1 MNQAKYNK
9 YKNSTIKAQSQSSEK
24 LKQNKIESSQQAE
37 KPFYQYSVENSKKK
51 YSISQ
56 EEKTMS
62 SENNY
67 QKIKEDLN
75 DRIKEI
81 ISKHGGYIY
90 TETSPISE
98 QFQDAAIGKDFSEQ
112 VAQKPRDASKKK
124 KIIESQLKKLSSS
137 GSSSA
142 ERFTKNNF
150 KKDKN
155 VHSQQQPN
163 QKRNKI
169 SQSQRDYIYEQ
180 NQDQTSSSEANQDA
194 TNYSFSE
201 VIPSGAQM
209 QEQRNQEEIIQQQES
224 KMSDKL
230 PYSKQNENKNQ
241 FQDQNSSKYKYINEQ
256 ALQNSE
262 INESFGNHD
271 TSQIKYSTNLE
282 KSNLQNATSE
292 KYSTPLKDYG
302 QKNFGKSRDH
312 LQGSESQRLQAQNP
326 ITNSI
331 LESSLKKQL
340 PNSKLSL
347 ENSIKNIKIKNLTRI
362 KLIVK
367 PPLLVSEICRG
378 MVGLFCLSGE
388 INENESFLSKMNV
401 DWTEIQPKFNQPGEM
416 MNLICR
422 TKSLIK
428 NGKINERNIRYVSKT
443 LDTIEQVVK
452 MEEENR
458 EYSDMQSNQFE
469 NQVIM
474 ENMVVFVDFLGA
486 TCDYFFRTSQS
497 NLPISIDT
505 YMNTNKNKKESAQKF
520 PNHAQFDTKH
530 LSQTPQSIQIS
541 SYLEEQRDNR
551 NMLSTQSSMFPNISY
566 VMSNKSEQLPLR
578 NDSQFMQTSQAGKL
592 NASQYDRLPQSCDI
606 KKMNK
611 FINHTPYQ
619 DQAGNQ
625 KYFLSKNRNN
635 FSLKISPNDFSNS
648 NLEESKF
655 ISDANNSNNG
665 YNRQSSESISKLQK
679 RKYNLILNKTSDTYY
694 GLGSP
699 STQKLNSTFTTNIT
713 QSRSQTPTSEV
724 YSQKKNSIKM
734 RGSSLAK
741 QQLNV
746 SNQKVNQQ
754 KNILKKSTKDLEN
767 QENNISVNINRN
779 TSRNKIG
786 QSKPL
791 KESINSKNT
800 DIQIPQEQ
808 DFRKNRLEKIM
819 ELKVKK
825 PKAESFVKKMIK
837 GDPIY
842 QDVLLKKQRNQSNE
856 HNNQNFQNNSSHL
869 LSGYHQMCDQYEHQK
884 SHLSEKLQEV
894 QNQVIQLSQRANK
907 AEWDD
912 KRNAKQTQINEE
924 NSYQKFDL
932 NFKREENQRMKEFQ
946 KSVNEDE
953 KQLLKEQSEDK
964 YLMNRSRREYE
975 KSIQIQ
981 NNAEDEFKSY
991 IDLKYKQAM
1000 QRRQLLQQKSELDI
1014 KKQEY
1019 EDIRNY
1025 KSHQKSYEILEQK
1038 NRYGDEEVSRLNYSI
1053 QKSVERKNKLEK
1065 RLEKTLDVIYNFRKL
1080 TSFKNL
1086 HEFQ

>member
-9 YKNSTIKAQSQSSEK
+9 YKNSTIKAQSQSNQK
-24 LKQNKIESSQQAE
+24 LQQNKTQSNQQTE
-37 KPFYQYSVENSKKK
+37 NPSFYQYSVENSKKK
-51 YSISQ
+51 QSISQ

-62 SENNY
+62 SE
-67 QKIKEDLN
+67 DLN

-81 ISKHGGYIY
+81 ISRHGGYIY
-90 TETSPISE
+90 SETSPISE
-98 QFQDAAIGKDFSEQ
+98 QFQDVVIGSDFNQKAEQ
-112 VAQKPRDASKKK
+112 AAQKPRDASKKK

-142 ERFTKNNF
+142 DRFTKNNF

-155 VHSQQQPN
+155 LQQQQLPN
-163 QKRNKI
+163 QKRNKV
-169 SQSQRDYIYEQ
+169 SQSQRDYIFEQ
-180 NQDQTSSSEANQDA
+180 NQDQTSSSEVNQDA

-201 VIPSGAQM
+201 GIHSGAQI
-209 QEQRNQEEIIQQQES
+209 QEQKNQEEVIQQQES
-224 KMSDKL
+224 KISNRL
-230 PYSKQNENKNQ
+230 PYLKENDNKYQ
-241 FQDQNSSKYKYINEQ
+241 SQDQNSGKQKYVNEQ

-262 INESFGNHD
+262 INESFGNND
-271 TSQIKYSTNLE
+271 TSQIKYSTNLDR
-282 KSNLQNATSE
+282 SNLQNITCE
-292 KYSTPLKDYG
+292 KYSTPLKEYD
-302 QKNFGKSRDH
+302 QKNFGKSKDC
-312 LQGSESQRLQAQNP
+312 LQGSESQRSQVYNP

-331 LESSLKKQL
+331 LESSFKKQQ

-378 MVGLFCLSGE
+378 MVGLFCLSDE
-388 INENESFLSKMNV
+388 INEDESFLSKMNV

-443 LDTIEQVVK
+443 LDSIEQVVK

-458 EYSDMQSNQFE
+458 EYSEMQSNHFE

-505 YMNTNKNKKESAQKF
+505 YMNTNKNKKESAQKY
-520 PNHAQFDTKH
+520 PNHAYIDTKNKN
-530 LSQTPQSIQIS
+530 QIPQSIQIS

-551 NMLSTQSSMFPNISY
+551 NMLSTQSSMFPNTSY
-566 VMSNKSEQLPLR
+566 VMSNKSEQIPLR
-578 NDSQFMQTSQAGKL
+578 NDSQFIQNSQARKS
-592 NASQYDRLPQSCDI
+592 NVSQNDRSPQSCDI

-611 FINHTPYQ
+611 FINHTPNQ

-625 KYFLSKNRNN
+625 KYFLSKSRNN
-635 FSLKISPNDFSNS
+635 YSLKIQPHDFSNS
-648 NLEESKF
+648 NLEESKY
-655 ISDANNSNNG
+655 ISDVNNSNNG
-665 YNRQSSESISKLQK
+665 YNRQSNESIQK
-679 RKYNLILNKTSDTYY
+679 SQKTKQNLVLNKTSDTYY

-724 YSQKKNSIKM
+724 YSQKKNTIKP

-741 QQLNV
+741 QQLNA
-746 SNQKVNQQ
+746 SNQKINQQ
-754 KNILKKSTKDLEN
+754 KNIFKKSSKDLEN
-767 QENNISVNINRN
+767 QENEASVNINRS
-779 TSRNKIG
+779 TSRNKIN

-800 DIQIPQEQ
+800 DKQIPQEQ

-825 PKAESFVKKMIK
+825 PKVESFVKKMIK

-842 QDVLLKKQRNQSNE
+842 QDVLLKKQRNLSNDQNSQNLK
-856 HNNQNFQNNSSHL
+856 NNNSHL

-912 KRNAKQTQINEE
+912 KRYAKQTQMDEE

-932 NFKREENQRMKEFQ
+932 NFKREEHQRLKDFQ

-953 KQLLKEQSEDK
+953 KQLLKEQSVDK

-975 KSIQIQ
+975 KSVQIQ
-981 NNAEDEFKSY
+981 NNAEEEFRSY
-991 IDLKYKQAM
+991 VDLKYKQAM

-1025 KSHQKSYEILEQK
+1025 KSHQKSFEILEQK
-1038 NRYGDEEVSRLNYSI
+1038 SRYGDEEVSRLNYSI
-1053 QKSVERKNKLEK
+1053 QKSVEKKNELEK

>member
-9 YKNSTIKAQSQSSEK
+9 YKNSTIKAQSQSNEK
-24 LKQNKIESSQQAE
+24 LKQNKVQSSQQPD

-51 YSISQ
+51 QSISQ

-62 SENNY
+62 S
-67 QKIKEDLN
+67 EDLN

-90 TETSPISE
+90 SETSPISE
-98 QFQDAAIGKDFSEQ
+98 QFQDVVIGQDFSEQ
-112 VAQKPRDASKKK
+112 ATQKPRDASKKK

-142 ERFTKNNF
+142 ERFTKKNF
-150 KKDKN
+150 QKN
-155 VHSQQQPN
+155 VQPQKQTN
-163 QKRNKI
+163 QKNNKV
-169 SQSQRDYIYEQ
+169 SQSQRDYIFEQ
-180 NQDQTSSSEANQDA
+180 NQDQTSSSEANQDV

-201 VIPSGAQM
+201 GIPSGTQN
-209 QEQRNQEEIIQQQES
+209 QEQTNQEEIAQQQES
-224 KMSDKL
+224 KVSNKL
-230 PYSKQNENKNQ
+230 PYSKQNEIKSQ
-241 FQDQNSSKYKYINEQ
+241 LQDQNSSKYINDQ

-262 INESFGNHD
+262 INESFGNHY
-271 TSQIKYSTNLE
+271 TSQINYSTNQD
-282 KSNLQNATSE
+282 KSNLQNNTSE
-292 KYSTPLKDYG
+292 KYSTPLKEYD
-302 QKNFGKSRDH
+302 QKNFGKSKDLH
-312 LQGSESQRLQAQNP
+312 QGSESQRSQVYNP

-331 LESSLKKQL
+331 LESSLKKQQ

-443 LDTIEQVVK
+443 LDSIEQVVK

-458 EYSDMQSNQFE
+458 EYSDMQSNHFE

-520 PNHAQFDTKH
+520 PNHGQFEARNQ
-530 LSQTPQSIQIS
+530 SQTPQSIQIS

-551 NMLSTQSSMFPNISY
+551 NMLSTSSSMFPNTSY
-566 VMSNKSEQLPLR
+566 VMSNKSEQIPFR
-578 NDSQFMQTSQAGKL
+578 NDNQFMQISQAAKL
-592 NASQYDRLPQSCDI
+592 NASQNDRSPQSCDV

-635 FSLKISPNDFSNS
+635 FSLKIQPHDFSNS

-655 ISDANNSNNG
+655 ISDANTSNNG
-665 YNRQSSESISKLQK
+665 QNRQSSESISKQQK
-679 RKYNLILNKTSDTYY
+679 NKQNLMLNKTSDTYY

-724 YSQKKNSIKM
+724 YSQKKNSIKA

-741 QQLNV
+741 QQLNA
-746 SNQKVNQQ
+746 SNQKINQQ
-754 KNILKKSTKDLEN
+754 KNIIKKPAKDLEN
-767 QENNISVNINRN
+767 QENNTSVNINRS
-779 TSRNKIG
+779 TSRNRIG

-791 KESINSKNT
+791 KESANSKNT
-800 DIQIPQEQ
+800 DKQIPQEQ

-825 PKAESFVKKMIK
+825 PKVESFVKKMIK

-842 QDVLLKKQRNQSNE
+842 QEVLLKKQRNQSND
-856 HNNQNFQNNSSHL
+856 QNSQNLKNNSSHL

-894 QNQVIQLSQRANK
+894 QNQVIHLSQRANK

-932 NFKREENQRMKEFQ
+932 NFKREEHQRLKEFQ
-946 KSVNEDE
+946 KSINEDE

-981 NNAEDEFKSY
+981 NNAEEEFRSY

-1000 QRRQLLQQKSELDI
+1000 QRRQLLQQKSDLDI

-1025 KSHQKSYEILEQK
+1025 KSHQKSYEILDQK
-1038 NRYGDEEVSRLNYSI
+1038 SRYGDEEVSRLNYSI
-1053 QKSVERKNKLEK
+1053 QKSVERKNELEK